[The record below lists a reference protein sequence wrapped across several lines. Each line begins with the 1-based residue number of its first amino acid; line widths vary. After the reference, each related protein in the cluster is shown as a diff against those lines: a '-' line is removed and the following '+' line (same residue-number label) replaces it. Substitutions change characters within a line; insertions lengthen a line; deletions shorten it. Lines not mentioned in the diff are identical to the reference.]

1 MLIRAAEIAEAPSE
15 LRQHGLNPNGRR
27 HQLSLG
33 DLVGLQNSGVSDGW
47 GGGVDWLGLWQEA
60 GC

>member
-33 DLVGLQNSGVSDGW
+33 DLVGLQNTGVSDD
-47 GGGVDWLGLWQEA
+47 GVGSPLGQPA
-60 GC
+60 GVGCCD